1 MCYIGLMAA
10 LFENSQIDI
19 DALPSLE
26 EVNFTPLEKGYL
38 NVRLI
43 SLFIFSA
50 VILAGYFGIRKA
62 GSDDIPKEVLFVL
75 PYVLLILTSVLFVVS
90 ILGVKR
96 KGYALR
102 NRDIIYKKGLLWKSK
117 TTVPFS
123 RIQHCEVKQ
132 GPIARLFNL
141 AVLYIYTAGGSSS
154 DISIPGLLPDTAQ
167 TMKSFVL
174 QKIKSEEEE

>member
-1 MCYIGLMAA
+1 MATP
-10 LFENSQIDI
+10 FENNQIDI
-19 DALPSLE
+19 EALPSLE
-26 EVNFTPLEKGYL
+26 AINFTPLEKGYL
-38 NVRLI
+38 NVRVI
-43 SLFIFSA
+43 SLFIFTA
-50 VILAGYFGIRKA
+50 LVLAGYFGFTQVA
-62 GSDDIPKEVLFVL
+62 SNDIPKEIRLVL
-75 PYVLLILTSVLFVVS
+75 PYVLLVLIVVLFIVS

-102 NRDIIYKKGLLWKSK
+102 DRDIVYKKGLLWKSI

-141 AVLYIYTAGGSSS
+141 AVLHIYTAGGSSS